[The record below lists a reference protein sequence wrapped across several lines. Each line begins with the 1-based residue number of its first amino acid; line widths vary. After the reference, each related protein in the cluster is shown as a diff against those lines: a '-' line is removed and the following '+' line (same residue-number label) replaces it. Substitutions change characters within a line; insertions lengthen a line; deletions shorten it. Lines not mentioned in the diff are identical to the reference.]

1 MSKKIISAMLALTT
15 IVWMTGITLILPA
28 QAAVTVNEGDL
39 IRGPDGIKVYIVND
53 KGYKRHIF
61 NPAVFDMYGHFSWD
75 SIKDV
80 SQDVLD
86 SYTSSDMY
94 RADGDAK
101 VYSLEEV
108 DEASGNAIKHWLDM
122 TAAEFVAEG
131 YSWDGVFIVNAVEKD
146 YYSTGDPL
154 TVGGGTTP
162 PVAGALS
169 VTAGDMESTMAVPL
183 YASGVEVLEF
193 DLTADGATTVD
204 ELTLERGG
212 VGAYSDFEY
221 VYIYDGS
228 NRLTN
233 GKSISSDSDTVTFT
247 NLGID
252 LEAGETKTL
261 TVKVDMDTS
270 GAGSGNINYFELT
283 SVEISDGSVT
293 GLPIAGPTI
302 NIASSSAAILTIATG
317 GTPTNPAIGAEQ
329 AVLAKL
335 RIHAIA
341 NEKVKLHQVTLTN
354 SGSVDLPNIE
364 NWKLYKGSDVLAT
377 GEVSGDHINFVL
389 DEPYLMEK
397 GASRYFD
404 VKGDVTASNKTSET
418 IKLYLEETTDL
429 LCVGQSYGYGAA
441 LLESDGTT
449 GNLFTSSTG
458 STSLTL
464 QGGDLT
470 VAFNGPSTATIAKG
484 AEDVNFFEFSLTA
497 KQNVTVR
504 NLYANVY
511 TAAAGDIDNNYVTD
525 IKIVDTDTGNTVL
538 GPVDISSYTDNSSYA
553 SYTYTEDFDL
563 DAGVTRNFKVT
574 ADINSSASA
583 GTYYFKLGS
592 VANNNVFGD
601 TDVKSRDVS
610 GEYIVAPNIIPSTP
624 IQGRNMTV
632 GSAALTIALASTPVS
647 DTYVKGAQE
656 VESVGF
662 LLAAGSGSDIKVTSI
677 KTTASVDN
685 VTTSDGTYA
694 TGVEGGVYAYELFS
708 SVSLWDGTTQLGTA
722 ENFNSSG
729 EATFDSFTLDI
740 PAGTT
745 KKLIVKGNVASTAP
759 DEGSTDRIKVDI
771 ADISGDISAEDESG
785 NTVTVT
791 DTSAADTDYPNG
803 GSATAATVA
812 TTISASGKLYI
823 YPASDKPVSAIVI
836 AGAEDV
842 AFSKFKFTA
851 VDEAMNV
858 KEVTFTNASSS
869 AEGDYDDAI
878 SDVTVSYPD
887 INGDTKTASGSLSSG
902 KVTVTLPSSAYFYVP
917 KDGDAYLT
925 VYADMSAIDQT
936 TSGDAP
942 GLNLTRKATDGD
954 FEAIGVSS
962 GTTLEDTSAS
972 LYIDGSAADDS
983 CAGNA
988 MYIRKAKPTITNP
1001 TTAPA
1006 TFNNA
1011 TQQTLY
1017 RFRVSADSAGGAVD
1031 LYKLIFNVTT
1041 SGAVNLSSYDLYNVT
1056 ESTYDNW
1063 ACTISGASLTC
1074 TASSGDEIAAG
1085 GYEDFKLTATSASAD
1100 TDDYISV
1107 YLNDDDGTGAVA
1119 NAAAGSVASTPMVV
1133 WSDESAVPHSTTSSD
1148 WTNGYLVKDAD
1159 AYNAAQTTYYPITS

>member
-1 MSKKIISAMLALTT
+1 MLALTT

-53 KGYKRHIF
+53 KGFKRHIF
-61 NPAVFDMYGHFSWD
+61 NPAVFDMYGHFSWN

-86 SYTSSDMY
+86 SYTASDMY
-94 RADGDAK
+94 RADGDPK

-108 DEASGNAIKHWLDM
+108 NEASGNAIKHWLDM
-122 TAAEFVAEG
+122 TAAEFVADG
-131 YSWDGVFIVNAVEKD
+131 YSWDQVFIVNSVEKD

-154 TVGGGTTP
+154 GPGGTTPVP

-169 VTAGDMESTMAVPL
+169 VTAGDMVSAMAVPL
-183 YASGVEVLEF
+183 YASGVNVLEF
-193 DLTADGATTVD
+193 DLTADGATTVN
-204 ELTLERGG
+204 ELTLARGG
-212 VGAYSDFEY
+212 VGSYSNFEY
-221 VYIYDGS
+221 VYVYDGS

-233 GKSISSDSDTVTFT
+233 GKSISSDTDTVTFS
-247 NLGID
+247 NLGVD
-252 LEAGETKTL
+252 LAAGETKTL
-261 TVKVDMDTS
+261 TIKVDMDTS
-270 GAGSGNINYFELT
+270 GSGAGNINYFELT
-283 SVEISDGSVT
+283 SVGISDGSVS
-293 GLPIAGPTI
+293 GLPVTGPTV
-302 NIASSSAAILTIATG
+302 NIASSSAASLTVATG
-317 GTPTNPAIGAEQ
+317 GTPTNPTIGTIQ

-335 RIHAIA
+335 RIHTVA
-341 NEKVKLHQVTLTN
+341 NEKVKFYQVTLTN

-364 NWKLYKGSDVLAT
+364 NWKLYKDNDVLAT

-389 DEPYLMEK
+389 DTPYLMEK

-418 IKLYLEETTDL
+418 VKLYLEETTDL
-429 LCVGQSYGYGAA
+429 LCVGQSYGYGATITN
-441 LLESDGTT
+441 S
-449 GNLFTSSTG
+449 FSSSSG
-458 STSLTL
+458 PTSLTL

-470 VAFNGPSTATIAKG
+470 VTFNGPSTATIAKG
-484 AEDVNFFEFSLTA
+484 AEDVDLFEFSLTA

-504 NLYANVY
+504 NLYANIY
-511 TAAAGDIDNNYVTD
+511 HSADITAAYAGNYITD
-525 IKIVDTDTGNTVL
+525 IKVVDTDTGSTVL
-538 GPVDISSYTDNSSYA
+538 GPVDLSSYTDSTRAYA

-563 DAGVTRNFKVT
+563 NAGVTRNFKVT
-574 ADINSSASA
+574 ADISSSLAA
-583 GTYYFKLGS
+583 GVYYFKLGS
-592 VANNNVFGD
+592 VANSNVFGD

-610 GEYIVAPNIIPSTP
+610 GEYIVSPNIIPSTE

-647 DTYVKGAQE
+647 DTYVKGAQS

-662 LLAAGSGSDIKVTSI
+662 LLAAGSGSAIKVNSF
-677 KTTASVDN
+677 KVTASVDN
-685 VTTSDGTYA
+685 VTASSGIYA
-694 TGVEGGVYAYELFS
+694 AGVEGGVYAYELFS
-708 SVSLWDGTTQLGTA
+708 SVSLWYGTTQLGTTKT
-722 ENFNSSG
+722 FNSSG
-729 EATFDSFTLDI
+729 AATFDSFTLDI
-740 PAGTT
+740 PAGDTA
-745 KKLIVKGNVASTAP
+745 KLVVKGAIASTAP
-759 DEGSTDRIKVDI
+759 DEGTTDAIKIDVADI
-771 ADISGDISAEDESG
+771 TADISATDASG

-791 DTSAADTDYPNG
+791 DTAAADTDYPNG

-812 TTISASGKLYI
+812 TTISASGSLYI

-851 VDEAMNV
+851 VDEAMS
-858 KEVTFTNASSS
+858 VTKITLDNANSGGS
-869 AEGDYDDAI
+869 AGDYDDAI
-878 SDVTVSYPD
+878 ASVTISYPD

-902 KVTVTLPSSAYFYVP
+902 EVTITLPSSAYFYVP
-917 KDGDAYLT
+917 KDADAYLT
-925 VYADMSAIDQT
+925 VYADMSAIDST

-942 GLNLTRKATDGD
+942 GFSLSRDRTANDQ
-954 FEAIGVSS
+954 FEAVGVSS
-962 GTTLEDTSAS
+962 GTTLDDDDAY
-972 LYIDGSAADDS
+972 LDGSQTDDS

-1031 LYKLIFNVTT
+1031 LWKLIFNVTT
-1041 SGAVNLSSYDLYNVT
+1041 AGALTLSSYDLYNVT
-1056 ESTYDNW
+1056 EATYGNW
-1063 ACTISGASLTC
+1063 ECTIAGASLTC
-1074 TASSGDEIAAG
+1074 TASAGDEIAAG
-1085 GYEDFKLTATSASAD
+1085 GYEDFKLTATIASAD
-1100 TDDYISV
+1100 TDDYLAV

-1119 NAAAGSVASTPMVV
+1119 NAAAASVASTFTVV
-1133 WSDESAVPHSTTSSD
+1133 WSDESAVPHAVGESD
-1148 WTNGYLVKDAD
+1148 WTNGYLVKDSD
-1159 AYNAAQTTYYPITS
+1159 AYNAAQTVYYPITS

>member
-1 MSKKIISAMLALTT
+1 MLALTT

-53 KGYKRHIF
+53 KGFKRHIF
-61 NPAVFDMYGHFSWD
+61 NPAVFDMYGHFSWN

-86 SYTSSDMY
+86 SYTASDMY
-94 RADGDAK
+94 RADGDPK

-108 DEASGNAIKHWLDM
+108 NEASGNAIKHWLDM
-122 TAAEFVAEG
+122 TAAEFVADG
-131 YSWDGVFIVNAVEKD
+131 YSWDQVFIVNSVEKD

-154 TVGGGTTP
+154 GPGGTTPVP

-169 VTAGDMESTMAVPL
+169 VTAGDMVSAMAVPL
-183 YASGVEVLEF
+183 YASGVNVLEF
-193 DLTADGATTVD
+193 DLTADGATTVN
-204 ELTLERGG
+204 ELTLARGG
-212 VGAYSDFEY
+212 VGSYSNFEY
-221 VYIYDGS
+221 VYVYDGS

-233 GKSISSDSDTVTFT
+233 GKSISSDTDTVTFS
-247 NLGID
+247 NLGVD
-252 LEAGETKTL
+252 LAAGETKTL
-261 TVKVDMDTS
+261 TIKVDMDTS
-270 GAGSGNINYFELT
+270 GSGAGNINYFELT
-283 SVEISDGSVT
+283 SVGISDGSVS
-293 GLPIAGPTI
+293 GLPVTGPTV
-302 NIASSSAAILTIATG
+302 NIASSSAASLTVATG
-317 GTPTNPAIGAEQ
+317 GTPTNPTIGTIQ

-335 RIHAIA
+335 RIHTVA
-341 NEKVKLHQVTLTN
+341 NEKVKFYQVTLTN

-364 NWKLYKGSDVLAT
+364 NWKLYKDNDVLAT

-389 DEPYLMEK
+389 DTPYLMEK

-418 IKLYLEETTDL
+418 VKLYLEETTDL
-429 LCVGQSYGYGAA
+429 LCVGQSYGYGATITN
-441 LLESDGTT
+441 S
-449 GNLFTSSTG
+449 FSSSSG

-484 AEDVNFFEFSLTA
+484 AEDVDLFEFSLTA

-504 NLYANVY
+504 NLYANIY
-511 TAAAGDIDNNYVTD
+511 HSTDITAAYAGNYITD
-525 IKIVDTDTGNTVL
+525 IKVVDTDTGSTVL
-538 GPVDISSYTDNSSYA
+538 GPVDLSSYTDSTGAYA

-563 DAGVTRNFKVT
+563 NAGVTRNFKVT
-574 ADINSSASA
+574 ADISSSLAA
-583 GTYYFKLGS
+583 GVYYFKLGS
-592 VANNNVFGD
+592 VANSNVFGD

-610 GEYIVAPNIIPSTP
+610 GEYIVSPNIIPSTE

-662 LLAAGSGSDIKVTSI
+662 LLAAGSGSDIKVNSF
-677 KTTASVDN
+677 KVTASVDAN
-685 VTTSDGTYA
+685 ADTVFVAAKETESSNI
-694 TGVEGGVYAYELFS
+694 VYAYELFS
-708 SVSLWDGTTQLGTA
+708 SVSLWDGTTQLGTS
-722 ENFNSSG
+722 ETFNSSG
-729 EATFDSFTLDI
+729 VATFDGFTLDI
-740 PAGTT
+740 PSGTT
-745 KKLIVKGNVASTAP
+745 KKLVVKGNIASTAP
-759 DEGSTDRIKVDI
+759 DQGTSDVIKVDV
-771 ADISGDISAEDESG
+771 ADISGDISAEDDSG

-791 DTSAADTDYPNG
+791 DTSAADTNYPNG

-812 TTISASGKLYI
+812 TTINASGKLYI

-842 AFSKFKFTA
+842 ALSKFKFTA

-858 KEVTFTNASSS
+858 KELTFTNASSS

-878 SDVTVSYPD
+878 SNVNVSYPD

-917 KDGDAYLT
+917 KDADAYLT

-962 GTTLEDTSAS
+962 GTTLEDTSSS

-1041 SGAVNLSSYDLYNVT
+1041 AGALTLSSYDLYNVT
-1056 ESTYDNW
+1056 EATYGNW
-1063 ACTISGASLTC
+1063 ACTIAGASLTC
-1074 TASSGDEIAAG
+1074 TASVSDEIAAG
-1085 GYEDFKLTATSASAD
+1085 GYEDFKLTATIASAD
-1100 TDDYISV
+1100 TDDYLAV

-1119 NAAAGSVASTPMVV
+1119 NAAAASVASTPTVV
-1133 WSDESAVPHSTTSSD
+1133 WSDESAVPHAVGESD
-1148 WTNGYLVKDAD
+1148 WTNGYLVKDSD
-1159 AYNAAQTTYYPITS
+1159 AYNAAQTVYYPITS